1 MDIKKY
7 VSDTMSNWV
16 GKGDRKARK
25 PYITEEI
32 SSKMDE
38 RRKWKTVNNEE
49 GTPIKRLRNKLTEP
63 QTRLQCNIFSP
74 YVTKSWNFK
83 EHDDTI

>member
-49 GTPIKRLRNKLTEP
+49 GRNTYQKTEE
-63 QTRLQCNIFSP
+63 QTDRATDKATMQYF
-74 YVTKSWNFK
+74 
-83 EHDDTI
+83 